1 MGFQSHDGKNW
12 NFFEVVQLDS
22 PLYLALIW
30 SLPATACFLLNAHAK
45 LRSKSVGVFLAAF
58 RERMRNLKS
67 LAFSFFKIMYSMFKN
82 CCCKFWRSPQFL
94 PSQPQSKLPLQPGTV
109 HKKPL
114 MRLKTDVSRENAR
127 TTTNLCGIA
136 KPKDKERM
144 CKKFTQAQSK
154 FFLFPPASL
163 PCSFFF
169 PSVHFLLEP
178 NSQTVSEAFY
188 NFHRFIWC
196 KVAK

>member
-1 MGFQSHDGKNW
+1 MPFLFSKSCTVCSRIVVA
-12 NFFEVVQLDS
+12 NFGGVHSF
-22 PLYLALIW
+22 
-30 SLPATACFLLNAHAK
+30 SLHASKFHKK
-45 LRSKSVGVFLAAF
+45 LRTQYKSWRRCSCWMQLCRTV
-58 RERMRNLKS
+58 RNNQC
-67 LAFSFFKIMYSMFKN
+67 Y
-82 CCCKFWRSPQFL
+82 
-94 PSQPQSKLPLQPGTV
+94 SQPQSKLPLQPGTV